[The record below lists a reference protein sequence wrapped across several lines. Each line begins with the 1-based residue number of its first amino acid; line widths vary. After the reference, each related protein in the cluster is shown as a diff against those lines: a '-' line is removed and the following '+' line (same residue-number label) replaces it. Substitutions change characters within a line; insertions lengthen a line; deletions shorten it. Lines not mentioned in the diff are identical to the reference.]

1 MKAPTMVQRWTVVTE
16 TFEPTLPA
24 PTVAVPV
31 VDGDVAGDVAEGVDA
46 TPPDVTDTP
55 EGRAPVGTL
64 AETEVELSGVEVAD
78 KLGTGSVTVAPGG
91 RVTLVE
97 GSPVWCGGSV
107 FELELEAA
115 WIFVGDGTAEEE
127 GESLPRIVNVGLMLP
142 ELPKTG
148 A

>member
-1 MKAPTMVQRWTVVTE
+1 MTSESTLTLTREHPQLSYKNTRKAIKAPTMVQRWTVVTE

-64 AETEVELSGVEVAD
+64 AETEVELPLSGVEVAD
-78 KLGTGSVTVAPGG
+78 KLGIGSVTVAPE
-91 RVTLVE
+91 VTLVE
-97 GSPVWCGGSV
+97 GSPVWCG
-107 FELELEAA
+107 
-115 WIFVGDGTAEEE
+115 
-127 GESLPRIVNVGLMLP
+127 
-142 ELPKTG
+142 
-148 A
+148 